1 VNKEIRSN
9 VIATNE
15 EEMIVSGYALKFNS
29 MSEDLGGFK
38 EIISPTALSNVDF
51 SDVRAFF
58 DHDSSKVLGRT
69 TSETL
74 QLEVDD
80 IGLKIRCKLPNNN
93 LGRDLYESVKRGDI
107 NQMSFA
113 FSIAENGDSFVY
125 DKEQGIYIRTLNK
138 IKSIQEVS
146 IVSIPAYSDTTIA
159 VAIRNLEQ
167 AKEQRQREILLLEIE
182 LLDLEQ

>member
-1 VNKEIRSN
+1 MNKEMRTN
-9 VIATNE
+9 FIATN

-38 EIISPTALSNVDF
+38 EIIAPTALSNVDF

-58 DHDSSKVLGRT
+58 NHDSSKVLGRT

-80 IGLKIRCKLPNNN
+80 IGLKVRCQLPNNN

-125 DKEQGIYIRTLNK
+125 DKEQGIYIRTLNE

-159 VAIRNLEQ
+159 VAVRNLEQ